1 MTTEPD
7 VIAYVSARPLLVD
20 LLAREFAG
28 RRSAI
33 EVRSVA
39 AVPDHRRGH
48 SVLLIDLD
56 RPGISFAEVIAIA
69 RRPWRRRIALFDV
82 FDPGIAQ
89 RAFDVGATVMVSTD
103 DPIDWIC
110 DRIALPPDALASA
123 DIRGRPVDAVRR
135 MGSLTTRQREILEL
149 LAAGI
154 GRQEI
159 AVRLSISS
167 QTVDSHLR
175 ELVRRLDASSTAEAV
190 RLHAVVFP
198 AARTSA
204 REHD

>member
-1 MTTEPD
+1 
-7 VIAYVSARPLLVD
+7 
-20 LLAREFAG
+20 
-28 RRSAI
+28 
-33 EVRSVA
+33 
-39 AVPDHRRGH
+39 
-48 SVLLIDLD
+48 
-56 RPGISFAEVIAIA
+56 
-69 RRPWRRRIALFDV
+69 
-82 FDPGIAQ
+82 
-89 RAFDVGATVMVSTD
+89 
-103 DPIDWIC
+103 
-110 DRIALPPDALASA
+110 
-123 DIRGRPVDAVRR
+123 